1 MKRVILASNSPRRR
15 ELMARMDIPFTA
27 KGVQT
32 EEFLDTSLPLGKAI
46 EQIARQ
52 KALAVREFFQDDVI
66 IGADT
71 IVCIDGE
78 VLGKPRDEQQAFEM
92 LKRLSGRTHQ
102 VITGVAVLYPREEIT
117 FYQTTDVTFYQLSDE
132 EIRAYAATNEPLD
145 KAGAYGIQG
154 KGAFLVEKI
163 AGDYYNVMGLP
174 MAHLYRVLNA
184 HR

>member
-15 ELMARMDIPFTA
+15 ELLARMDIPFTA

-32 EEFLDTSLPLGKAI
+32 EEFIDTSLPLGKAI

-52 KALAVREFFQDDVI
+52 KALAVKESFPEDI
-66 IGADT
+66 IVGADT

-78 VLGKPRDEQQAFEM
+78 VLGKPRDKQQAFEM

-102 VITGVAVLYPREEIT
+102 VITGVAVLYPQEEIT
-117 FYQTTDVTFYQLSDE
+117 FHQHTDVTFYSLHDDE
-132 EIRAYAATNEPLD
+132 IWEYIDTNEPMD

-163 AGDYYNVMGLP
+163 VGDYYNVMGLP
-174 MAHLYRVLNA
+174 MASLYRVLKE
-184 HR
+184 HG